1 MTKKMAAR
9 WRLRELMALQG
20 LFQTTDLVP
29 LLAERGIHLSRE
41 QVFRLVTKTP
51 QRLNMDVLVA
61 LCDIL
66 SCTPSDLIEAVAEP
80 TQVAKAAAEATT
92 GGDRHVAARAGP
104 GASAAPEVAGHT
116 IGLAYSTAACRR
128 DGRLRARG
136 RGRPG

>member
-20 LFQTTDLVP
+20 LFQTTEMVP

-66 SCTPSDLIEAVAEP
+66 SCTPSDLIEAVTEP
-80 TQVAKAAAEATT
+80 TQVAKSAAEATT
-92 GGDRHVAARAGP
+92 GG
-104 GASAAPEVAGHT
+104 
-116 IGLAYSTAACRR
+116 IGTLRPV
-128 DGRLRARG
+128 RARV
-136 RGRPG
+136 RQPRQK